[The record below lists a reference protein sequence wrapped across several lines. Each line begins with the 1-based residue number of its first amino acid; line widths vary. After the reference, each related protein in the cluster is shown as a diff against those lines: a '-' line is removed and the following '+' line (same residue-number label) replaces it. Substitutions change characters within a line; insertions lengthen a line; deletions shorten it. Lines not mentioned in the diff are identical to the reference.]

1 MSITVESLVAKLGG
15 YTLNNKARVTVDGKS
30 IVVGRMGPDGYVM
43 TPEGAELAA
52 LEERTI
58 DVAPVAET
66 AAPKARTSRKSGL
79 GLVDFRQDVGSAPAT
94 ENPAE

>member
-1 MSITVESLVAKLGG
+1 MSVTVESLVEKLGG

-52 LEERTI
+52 IEERTI
-58 DVAPVAET
+58 DVVAEV
-66 AAPKARTSRKSGL
+66 APATTKARTPRKSGL
-79 GLVDFRQDVGSAPAT
+79 GLVDFRQDVGSAAAT